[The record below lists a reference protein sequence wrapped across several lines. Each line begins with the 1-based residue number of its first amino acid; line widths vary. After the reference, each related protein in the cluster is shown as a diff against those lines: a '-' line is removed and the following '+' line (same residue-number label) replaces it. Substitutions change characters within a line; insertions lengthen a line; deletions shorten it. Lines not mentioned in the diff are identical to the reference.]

1 MYRMLKLSGLLA
13 IFSLFLAIT
22 AYGAPIPWAAED
34 VALAETLDDSISYW
48 SFDEGSGSTAADT
61 AAAGNNNDGTLI
73 NNPQWVT
80 GISSNALKFNPGS
93 GQYVQAVNNGD
104 SLSIPAGGISITA
117 WIKPDD
123 IDNEKAILAKDQ
135 VAVSARGNYNFAIT
149 FGHLGFGFSP
159 QPTGADVWIDTAE
172 PVITPNK
179 WSFVAVTFTYG
190 TGEKPKI
197 YVDGRPVAVGSWQ
210 GSGDQANA
218 PNTYPDPLYIGRS
231 IDSGWFFGGMMDEVK
246 LYDRVLTPEE
256 IASEVNFNYLPIVTN
271 TN

>member
-1 MYRMLKLSGLLA
+1 MYRMLKPLGLLV
-13 IFSLFLAIT
+13 IFSLFLVIPV
-22 AYGAPIPWAAED
+22 YGAPIHRAAEK

-48 SFDEGSGSTAADT
+48 SFDEGSGSTAADS

-80 GISSNALKFNPGS
+80 GISSNAVKFNPGS

-123 IDNEKAILAKDQ
+123 INSEKVILAKDK
-135 VAVSARGNYNFAIT
+135 VAVSARGNYFFAVM

-159 QPTGADVWIDTAE
+159 MPTGADVWIDTAG
-172 PVITPNK
+172 PVITPDK

-190 TGEKPKI
+190 TGEFPKI

-210 GSGDQANA
+210 GSGDQVNA

-231 IDSGWFFGGMMDEVK
+231 IDSGWFFGGVMDEVK

-256 IASEVNFNYLPIVTN
+256 IASEVNYIYLPIVAN